1 MWLLAMFYTAKIQ
14 IILEYQNIIT
24 KNNSQP
30 VAPVGNCY
38 CTLTHAENF
47 GSIKRVR
54 TMSTF
59 SGKDTQV
66 LQCYSAT
73 VKKRGRKMSKKNS
86 ISLYI
91 YKYIEVFLWY
101 VGGKIE
107 L

>member
-1 MWLLAMFYTAKIQ
+1 
-14 IILEYQNIIT
+14 
-24 KNNSQP
+24 
-30 VAPVGNCY
+30 
-38 CTLTHAENF
+38 
-47 GSIKRVR
+47 
-54 TMSTF
+54 MSTI

-91 YKYIEVFLWY
+91 YIYKYIEVFLWY
-101 VGGKIE
+101 VGSKIE